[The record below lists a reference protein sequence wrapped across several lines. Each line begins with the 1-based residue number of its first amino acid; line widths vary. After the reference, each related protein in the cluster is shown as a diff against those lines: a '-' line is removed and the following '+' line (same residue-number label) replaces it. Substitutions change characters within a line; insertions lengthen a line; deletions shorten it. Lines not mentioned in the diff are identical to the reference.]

1 MGFYIDTEGRN
12 PRSVIA
18 EALDE
23 LDFEDPWDVAGHL
36 LGELTDQDVADL
48 SDIRGVGQHQESGM
62 TPDAPTITRHEGDD
76 HPTYTVEFPDPP
88 RASYEVAHDII
99 EQHVDLLNRVA
110 QLEAFVQRFID
121 LGYEFGD
128 PTQLIDLHDAA
139 VGLLPDRNAATG
151 EV

>member
-1 MGFYIDTEGRN
+1 
-12 PRSVIA
+12 VIA
-18 EALDE
+18 DELDE

-48 SDIRGVGQHQESGM
+48 ADIRGVGQHQENGM

-76 HPTYTVEFPDPP
+76 HATYTVEFPDPP

-110 QLEAFVQRFID
+110 ELEAFLERFTDEAGVWPDDPKVIA
-121 LGYEFGD
+121 EFADEANELLANGD
-128 PTQLIDLHDAA
+128 ADA
-139 VGLLPDRNAATG
+139 
-151 EV
+151 